1 MQETGSLIL
10 EQDGQHSVLYPMVSN
25 HNNSSLLKSRPKP
38 VVAQFSAKA
47 LHDYSAYQSVDDFGQ
62 SNPLLINIAS
72 RDKNLRD
79 NEPKRLM
86 PNFPK
91 KQGKS
96 FGLNL
101 GQNVSLIFIFNA
113 KQEGPY
119 KNSGL
124 NGQPVMLDKFNTST
138 FALEVTSV
146 TG

>member
-1 MQETGSLIL
+1 
-10 EQDGQHSVLYPMVSN
+10 
-25 HNNSSLLKSRPKP
+25 
-38 VVAQFSAKA
+38 
-47 LHDYSAYQSVDDFGQ
+47 
-62 SNPLLINIAS
+62 
-72 RDKNLRD
+72 
-79 NEPKRLM
+79 M

-101 GQNVSLIFIFNA
+101 GQNVSLIFMLNA